1 MNGIEQQMVILFII
15 VVVGYILRKI
25 GMMGEEFDG
34 KLSNFV
40 IDVAC
45 PCLILSSTMGD
56 KLPDKHMILPLL
68 LISCASY
75 AILLLAAITLP
86 RLLPIQKS
94 SRGLYSFMITFG
106 NVGFIGYPIVAAIFG
121 PEAIFYA
128 VILNFPNT
136 FLVFTFG
143 VSFIAGNSGKS
154 SFNWKRLVSPA
165 MICSYISILIVAME
179 WKVSPVISEP
189 CRLLGNI
196 TIPGALLLIGSSM
209 ATIPV
214 RELGGSRAIYML
226 SLLRLF
232 LIPLLL
238 FYIFNAI
245 GFDHRVNAINTVV
258 CAMPVASYG
267 TLFCIRYHKDV
278 TTMAEATFIT
288 TLLSL
293 FSVPLLSLVL

>member
-15 VVVGYILRKI
+15 VVAGYALRKM
-25 GMMGEEFDG
+25 GMMGEDFDG
-34 KLSNFV
+34 KLSNLV

-56 KLPDKHMILPLL
+56 KLPDKRMIVPLL
-68 LISCASY
+68 LISLASY
-75 AILLLAAITLP
+75 ALLLLAAAALP
-86 RLLPIQKS
+86 RLLPIGKGE
-94 SRGLYSFMITFG
+94 RGLYSFMITFG

-143 VSFIAGNSGKS
+143 VGFIAGGQGKAA
-154 SFNWKRLVSPA
+154 FNWRRLVSPA
-165 MICSYISILIVAME
+165 MICSYVSILIVAME
-179 WKVSPVISEP
+179 WKVSPIVSEP
-189 CRLLGNI
+189 CRLLGGI

-209 ATIPV
+209 ATVPV
-214 RELGGSRAIYML
+214 RELGGNRAIYMVAAL
-226 SLLRLF
+226 KLLVL
-232 LIPLLL
+232 PLLL
-238 FYIFNAI
+238 FWLFGAM
-245 GFDHRVNAINTVV
+245 GFSHRVNAINTVV

-293 FSVPLLSLVL
+293 FTVPLLSLAL